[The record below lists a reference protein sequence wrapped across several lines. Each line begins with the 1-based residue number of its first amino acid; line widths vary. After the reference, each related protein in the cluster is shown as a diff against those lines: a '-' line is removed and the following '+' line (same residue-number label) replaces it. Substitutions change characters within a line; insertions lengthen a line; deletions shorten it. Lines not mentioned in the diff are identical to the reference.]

1 MNEIKR
7 LKIIVMGHEKRLAI
21 LEGRLSSKESDST
34 SDPKINEDKTCTA
47 DEQSRTKD
55 EKL

>member
-21 LEGRLSSKESDST
+21 LEGRLSSKEPEPSEPSDK
-34 SDPKINEDKTCTA
+34 PCE
-47 DEQSRTKD
+47 EQSEAQD
-55 EKL
+55 DKL

>member
-1 MNEIKR
+1 
-7 LKIIVMGHEKRLAI
+7 MGHEKRLAI

-47 DEQSRTKD
+47 DEQSGTKD
-55 EKL
+55 AKL

>member
-21 LEGRLSSKESDST
+21 LEGRQTTSQSEPAKPSDGAENNAEES
-34 SDPKINEDKTCTA
+34 PEAK
-47 DEQSRTKD
+47 
-55 EKL
+55 